1 MSGVTPRSTT
11 PHLAAPTPNS
21 NWMKS
26 NSPKTDFLL
35 WRKLARS
42 SKCTFIFQMIRLSKT
57 TRRRNPHQPIS
68 IKWVCHMD
76 LQHYAFGYFKQG
88 DNGNFDLPFSASE
101 SRLLKEFS
109 KYGQIAEVRLVKDEV
124 RQKSKGFAFIQYTS
138 QEAALL
144 ALESMD
150 YQLFDERQVFVELA
164 KPRKSDFG
172 GYPRTSGPLK
182 NKAWQF

>member
-1 MSGVTPRSTT
+1 MANTVSF
-11 PHLAAPTPNS
+11 LASSSSFTNKSPNS
-21 NWMKS
+21 RIYCQNY
-26 NSPKTDFLL
+26 P
-35 WRKLARS
+35 LA
-42 SKCTFIFQMIRLSKT
+42 SKIIVK
-57 TRRRNPHQPIS
+57 N
-68 IKWVCHMD
+68 
-76 LQHYAFGYFKQG
+76 
-88 DNGNFDLPFSASE
+88 LPFSASE